1 MVERL
6 VRRGDLRGRIFK
18 CHPQLRR
25 QRRRALRVVISVR
38 NTRQQLGGHAQG
50 RYWLGPRASRT
61 PFVRQKIRATSNE
74 KSSLMGSVPSAIAN
88 KDRIRFLG
96 DGIQRSRNPAST
108 SAPRLR
114 SLSSSKTQRA

>member
-1 MVERL
+1 MFERL
-6 VRRGDLRGRIFK
+6 ARRGDLRGRIFK
-18 CHPQLRR
+18 CPPQLRR

-50 RYWLGPRASRT
+50 RYWLRPRASRT

-88 KDRIRFLG
+88 KARIRFLG
-96 DGIQRSRNPAST
+96 EGVQRFGNAPSTAARVIRPCAS
-108 SAPRLR
+108 
-114 SLSSSKTQRA
+114 

>member
-1 MVERL
+1 MVARP

-18 CHPQLRR
+18 CYPQLRR
-25 QRRRALRVVISVR
+25 QGRGARRVVISVR
-38 NTRQQLGGHAQG
+38 NTCQQLGGHAQG

-74 KSSLMGSVPSAIAN
+74 KNSLMGSVPSAIAN

-96 DGIQRSRNPAST
+96 EGIHRSGNPSSPSARTVRPFT
-108 SAPRLR
+108 SA
-114 SLSSSKTQRA
+114 